1 MEGWPLETRRAL
13 VQAGEEFSVRRQCQL
28 LGLDR
33 SGLYHEPLP
42 ESQENQKFMRLL
54 DKEYTRHPVYG
65 VRRMTLFMRELGHP
79 VNPKRV
85 RRLLRLMGL
94 EAIFPKPRLSIPDPV
109 AGKYP
114 YLLRGL
120 AVERP
125 NQVWCADITYIP
137 LTEGWAYLVV
147 IMDWFSRYVLAW
159 EVSNTLE
166 SAFCVSALERALAGG
181 SAPEIHNT
189 DQGSQFT
196 SADWIGTLEKAGA
209 RISLYGRGRAFD
221 NIFIERL
228 WRTVKY
234 EHVYLHEFATV
245 EQLRRSLRGFFEEYN
260 YRRWHQGLANR
271 RPAEVYG
278 K

>member
-1 MEGWPLETRRAL
+1 LSLETRRQL
-13 VQAGEEFSVRRQCQL
+13 VESGVEFSVRRQCRL

-33 SGLYHEPLP
+33 SGLYHEPWA
-42 ESQENQKFMRLL
+42 ESAQNQRLMRLL

-65 VRRMTLFMRELGHP
+65 VRRMTLFLCQLGWR
-79 VNPKRV
+79 VNAKRV
-85 RRLLRLMGL
+85 RRLLRQMGL
-94 EAIFPKPRLSIPDPV
+94 EAVYPKPRLSVADPV

-120 AVERP
+120 SVERP
-125 NQVWCADITYIP
+125 DQVWCADITYIGME
-137 LTEGWAYLVV
+137 EGWAYLVA

-166 SAFCVSALERALAGG
+166 SAFCVSALERALRQEG
-181 SAPEIHNT
+181 APEIHNT

-196 SADWIGTLEKAGA
+196 SAQWIGTLEKAGA
-209 RISLYGRGRAFD
+209 RISMDGRGRAFD

-228 WRTVKY
+228 WRTVKH
-234 EHVYLHEFATV
+234 EHVYLHEFWSV
-245 EQLRRSLRGFFEEYN
+245 EQLRQSLRGFFEEYN
-260 YRRWHQGLANR
+260 FRRWHQGLANR
-271 RPAEVYG
+271 MPAEVYG

>member
-1 MEGWPLETRRAL
+1 MVGPGQ
-13 VQAGEEFSVRRQCQL
+13 VFSIRRQCEL

-33 SGLYHEPLP
+33 SGLYREPMP
-42 ESQENQKFMRLL
+42 ESVENQEIMRLL
-54 DKEYTRHPVYG
+54 DKEYTRHPIYG
-65 VRRMTLFMRELGHP
+65 VRRMTLCLRELGYAA
-79 VNPKRV
+79 NAKRV

-94 EAIFPKPRLSIPDPV
+94 EAVFPKPRLSIPDRV

-120 AVERP
+120 KVERP
-125 NQVWCADITYIP
+125 DQVWCADITYIG
-137 LTEGWAYLVV
+137 LEEGWAYLVA

-166 SAFCVSALERALAGG
+166 SAFCVSALERAL
-181 SAPEIHNT
+181 SRRRRPEIHNT

-196 SADWIGTLEKAGA
+196 SAEWIGTLERAGA
-209 RISLYGRGRAFD
+209 RISLDGRGRAFD

-228 WRTVKY
+228 WRTVKH
-234 EHVYLHEFATV
+234 EHVYLREFWSV
-245 EQLRRSLRGFFEEYN
+245 EQLRQSLREFFQEYN
-260 YRRWHQGLANR
+260 FRRWHQGLANR

>member
-1 MEGWPLETRRAL
+1 
-13 VQAGEEFSVRRQCQL
+13 L

-42 ESQENQKFMRLL
+42 ESAENQKLMRML

-65 VRRMTLFMRELGHP
+65 VRRMNLFLRQEGYI
-79 VNPKRV
+79 VNAKRV

-94 EAIFPKPRLSIPDPV
+94 EAIFPKPRLSIPDPI

-120 AVERP
+120 AIDRP
-125 NQVWCADITYIP
+125 DQVWCADITYIG
-137 LTEGWAYLVV
+137 LQEGWAYLVA
-147 IMDWFSRYVLAW
+147 IMDWHSRYVLAW

-166 SAFCVSALERALAGG
+166 SAFCVSALERALRGG
-181 SAPEIHNT
+181 RVPEINNT

-196 SADWIGTLEKAGA
+196 SAEWIRTLERAGA
-209 RISLYGRGRAFD
+209 RISLDGRGRAFD

-234 EHVYLHEFATV
+234 EHVYLQEFANV
-245 EQLRRSLRGFFEEYN
+245 EQLRQSLRRYFEEYN
-260 YRRWHQGLANR
+260 FRRWHQGIDNR
-271 RPAEVYG
+271 MPAEVYA